1 METPKVTASP
11 AESEP
16 LQRWPLWVW
25 FLPFLFA
32 LKLPPLNRYQWRL
45 LGLVGFASLFN
56 RYDLAILQ
64 MALPQI
70 QSNLGITDAQLSN
83 TIAIIQLGS
92 LPAFLLMLA
101 ADRIG
106 RRRLLLFTI
115 LGYTILT
122 GATALATSVPMFVT
136 LQFFSRM
143 FVTAEMLLSAVVIA
157 EEFPPNARGRGIGA
171 LAAMAAT
178 GFGLA
183 ALFFAFI
190 DVMPFGWRSLYIIG
204 FFPLVI
210 LASLRRNLPETA
222 QFQKQQALRA
232 QNNEGVEEPFM
243 ANLQP
248 VINLVRAYP
257 ARFWAITAIVFIYT
271 FAAEVA
277 FFYDPTYLQQAHG
290 WQPWH
295 ISILTMAGGF
305 LALFGNTLAGN
316 VGDLLGRKRA
326 AILFLSC
333 MPILITFFY
342 NGSGWILPLL
352 WVMMLFGM
360 MGINVSVDTLS
371 TELYPTSYRSTAAGA
386 RALVAAAGAALSQAV
401 HGIFFG
407 FVGSQ
412 WVAVSFMSAFI
423 LITPFIVARL
433 PETSG
438 LALDEI
444 APER

>member
-1 METPKVTASP
+1 MELKTI
-11 AESEP
+11 SETKEDEFI
-16 LQRWPLWVW
+16 QKWPFWVW
-25 FLPFLFA
+25 FVPFLFA
-32 LKLPPLNRYQWRL
+32 VKLPRLTRYHWRL

-70 QSNLGITDAQLSN
+70 QSNLGIANASLSN
-83 TIAIIQLGS
+83 TIAIIQLGA

-106 RRRLLLFTI
+106 RRRLLIITI
-115 LGYTILT
+115 VGYTLLT
-122 GATALATSVPMFVT
+122 GATALVTSVTMFVVV
-136 LQFFSRM
+136 QFFSRM
-143 FVTAEMLLSAVVIA
+143 FVTAEMLLSVVVIA
-157 EEFPPNARGRGIGA
+157 EEFPPDARGRGVGA

-183 ALFFAFI
+183 ALFFAFV
-190 DVMPFGWRSLYIIG
+190 DVMPFGWRMLYIIG

-222 QFQKQQALRA
+222 QFQKQQASRA
-232 QNNEGVEEPFM
+232 QSGDENEEPFM
-243 ANLQP
+243 ANLKP
-248 VINLVRAYP
+248 IIDMVRAYP
-257 ARFWAITAIVFIYT
+257 SRFWAISITVFIYT
-271 FAAEVA
+271 FAADVA
-277 FFYDPTYLQQAHG
+277 FFYDPTYLQEAHG

-295 ISILTMAGGF
+295 ITILTMAGGF
-305 LALFGNTLAGN
+305 LALFGNALAGN

-326 AILFLSC
+326 TILFLVS
-333 MPILITFFY
+333 MPIWISIFY
-342 NGSGWILPLL
+342 NASGWLLPVV
-352 WVMMLFGM
+352 WVVMLFGM

-371 TELYPTSYRSTAAGA
+371 SELFPTSYRSTAAGA
-386 RALVAAAGAALSQAV
+386 RALVAAGGAALSQLV
-401 HGIFFG
+401 HGIIFG

-412 WVAVSFMSAFI
+412 WVAVSIMSVFIFM
-423 LITPFIVARL
+423 TPFIVARL

-438 LALDEI
+438 LTLDES